1 MPVAQQKIILETDR
15 LIIRELGEAD
25 APFIL
30 RLLNDPA
37 FIKNIVD
44 KEVRTLDQ
52 ACEYINSGPVSS
64 YRKNGFGLYAV
75 IVKEGKASIGMCGLV
90 KRDGLDDPDIGYALL
105 PEYCSKG
112 YAAEAADAVLKYGH
126 NQLGLNKIVG
136 IVNPDNVGSAKLL
149 EKIGLVFE
157 KMIKVSEDL
166 PETKYYVSRK
176 TNHSHP

>member
-1 MPVAQQKIILETDR
+1 MLSVPQKIILETDR
-15 LIIRELGEAD
+15 LIVREIGEAD

-52 ACEYINSGPVSS
+52 ACDYINSGPVTS
-64 YRKNGFGLYAV
+64 YRENGFGLYV
-75 IVKEGKASIGMCGLV
+75 VVLKEGKASIGMCGLV

-112 YAAEAADAVLKYGH
+112 YAVEAASAVLEYGQT
-126 NQLGLNKIVG
+126 QLGIEKIVG
-136 IVNPDNVGSAKLL
+136 IVNPDNVGSAKVL

-157 KMIKVSEDL
+157 KIIKVSEDL
-166 PETKYYVSRK
+166 PETKYYISRK
-176 TNHSHP
+176 TTL

>member
-1 MPVAQQKIILETDR
+1 MPSVQQKIILETDR
-15 LIIRELGEAD
+15 LIVRELGETD

-52 ACEYINSGPVSS
+52 ACEYINSGPVAS
-64 YRKNGFGLYAV
+64 YRENGFGLYVV
-75 IVKEGKASIGMCGLV
+75 ILKEGKASIGMCGLV

-112 YAAEAADAVLKYGH
+112 YAAEAADAVLRYGH
-126 NQLGLNKIVG
+126 DQLGLEKIVG
-136 IVNPDNVGSAKLL
+136 IVNPDNTGSARVL
-149 EKIGLVFE
+149 EKIGLTFE

-166 PETKYYVSRK
+166 PETKYYVSGKATR
-176 TNHSHP
+176 